1 MFDVKRKSGCIL
13 MMSKQVKADLMLVL
27 VTAFWGISYL
37 LMDLALTEV
46 GVFSLNAFRFL
57 GAFFLAAMVF
67 FPKVKNVNRITLKY
81 SAMVGFAL
89 IFVYIGATFGV
100 LYTSLSNAGFLCAL
114 TVVFTPILDFLVF
127 RKKPS
132 KKLFIVLI
140 MAFVGIALLTLTESL
155 RPALGDILCL
165 LCAVSYAAD
174 LLITER
180 AVAHEEVN
188 AFQLGVF
195 QLGFTGA
202 GMLILSLIFEGPDV
216 PKSPGAWGAVV
227 VLSIFCT
234 GAAFIIQAIAQKYT
248 SASHVGVI
256 FTLEPVFNSI
266 VAFFIAHEVLTAQ
279 AYAGGILLVAS
290 LLVMEIDFGN
300 I

>member
-1 MFDVKRKSGCIL
+1 
-13 MMSKQVKADLMLVL
+13 MSKQVKADLMLLL
-27 VTAFWGISYL
+27 VTAFWGVSYL
-37 LMDLALTEV
+37 LMDLALEEV
-46 GVFSLNAFRFL
+46 GPFSLNAFRFL
-57 GAFFLAAMVF
+57 GAFFVAAICF
-67 FPKVKNVNRITLKY
+67 FPKVKNVNKETLKY
-81 SAMVGFAL
+81 SALVGFAL

-114 TVVFTPILDFLVF
+114 TVVFTPVLDYLVF

-132 KKLFIVLI
+132 KKLFIVLV

-165 LCAVSYAAD
+165 LCAVSYATD

-195 QLGFTGA
+195 QLGFTGL

-216 PKSPGAWGAVV
+216 PQTAGAWASVV
-227 VLSIFCT
+227 VLSLFCT
-234 GAAFIIQAIAQKYT
+234 GAAFIIQAIAQQFT

-266 VAFFIAHEVLTAQ
+266 VAFFIAHEILRPQ
-279 AYAGGILLVAS
+279 AYVGGILLVAS
-290 LLVMEIDFGN
+290 LLVMEIDFSSIGKKN
-300 I
+300 PAK

>member
-1 MFDVKRKSGCIL
+1 
-13 MMSKQVKADLMLVL
+13 MMTKQVKADLMLVL

-37 LMDLALTEV
+37 LMDLALTEI
-46 GVFSLNAFRFL
+46 GPFSLNAFRFL
-57 GAFFLAAMVF
+57 GAFFLAAIAF
-67 FPKVKNVNRITLKY
+67 FPRVRGVNKATLKY

-114 TVVFTPILDFLVF
+114 TVVFTPVLDFLVF
-127 RKKPS
+127 KKKPS
-132 KKLFIVLI
+132 KKLFIVLV
-140 MAFVGIALLTLTESL
+140 MAFAGIALLTLTESL

-165 LCAVSYAAD
+165 MCAVSYATD

-180 AVAHEEVN
+180 AVAHEEVD

-195 QLGFTGA
+195 QLGFTGT

-216 PKSPGAWGAVV
+216 PKSAGAWGAVI

-234 GAAFIIQAIAQKYT
+234 GAAFIVQAIAQQYT

-266 VAFFIAHEVLTAQ
+266 VAFFIAHEVLTPQ
-279 AYAGGILLVAS
+279 AYLGGVLLVAS
-290 LLVMEIDFGN
+290 LLVMEIDFGKLHSTKA
-300 I
+300 